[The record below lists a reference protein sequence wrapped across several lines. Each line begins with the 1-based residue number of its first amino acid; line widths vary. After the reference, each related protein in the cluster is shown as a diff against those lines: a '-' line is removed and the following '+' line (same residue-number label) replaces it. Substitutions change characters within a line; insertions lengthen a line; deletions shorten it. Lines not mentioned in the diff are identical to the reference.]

1 MNQSTYQKPH
11 AILFAYPLQGHV
23 IPFVNLAIKLA
34 SNGFTITFIN
44 TQSIHQQ
51 ISKASRPNINDV
63 EGNDLFSGARKSGLD
78 IRDVTIY
85 DGFPVDFDRSLN
97 HDEYFESIMND
108 FGFLVDELVGKLV
121 LSNPSPNILIV
132 DTFYVWTST
141 IAKKYNLVSVSCWT
155 EPALVFSV
163 YYHLDLLR
171 QNGHYD
177 CIENKREDVID
188 YIPGVKAIKPT
199 DLPSYLQSN
208 DTKMVV
214 NRLINRA
221 FIEVKNVE
229 FIICNTV
236 LALESETIAALQQYQ
251 PVYAIGPIF
260 SPGFTNTSVS
270 TSLWSESDCTDWL
283 DAKPHGSV
291 LYVSF
296 GSYAHTSKETIA
308 EIAHGLMVS
317 EVNFI
322 WVLRPDIVSS
332 EETDY
337 LPIGYEDSIKDRGLI
352 VPWCCQT
359 AVISHPAV
367 GGFLTHCGWNSILE
381 SIWCSVPFI
390 CFPLLTDQFTNRKLV
405 VDDWKIGINLCD
417 KGSIT
422 RDEVA
427 ERVKFLM
434 RGKAAEEMKQQMKKI
449 KKELEDAMAINGSSQ
464 ENFTKFMDDLK
475 SKITKKNV
483 LAVESEDQ
491 QLNHIAK

>member
-1 MNQSTYQKPH
+1 MKQSTHQKPH
-11 AILFAYPLQGHV
+11 AILFPYPLQGHV

-34 SNGFTITFIN
+34 SNGFTITFVN

-51 ISKASRPNINDV
+51 ILKAGRTNINDV
-63 EGNDLFSGARKSGLD
+63 EGNDIFLSARKSGLD
-78 IRDVTIY
+78 IRHVTIY
-85 DGFPVDFDRSLN
+85 DGFSVDFDRSLN
-97 HDEYFESIMND
+97 HDEYFEAIKND
-108 FGFLVDELVGKLV
+108 FVFHVDELVGKLV
-121 LSNPSPNILIV
+121 LSNPSPNILVV

-141 IAKKYNLVSVSCWT
+141 IAKKYNLVNVSYWT
-155 EPALVFSV
+155 EPALVFSL

-177 CIENKREDVID
+177 CIENKREDIID

-208 DTKMVV
+208 DTNMVV
-214 NRLINRA
+214 NQLINSA
-221 FIEVKNVE
+221 FMEAKNAE

-236 LALESETIAALQQYQ
+236 QELESETIAALQLNQ

-260 SPGFTNTSVS
+260 SPGFTHSSVS

-296 GSYAHTSKETIA
+296 GSYAHTSKETIV
-308 EIAHGLMVS
+308 EIARGLMVS

-322 WVLRPDIVSS
+322 WILRPDIVSS
-332 EETDY
+332 DQTDY
-337 LPIGYEDSIKDRGLI
+337 LPIGYEDSIKDQGLI

-405 VDDWKIGINLCD
+405 VDDWNIGINLCD
-417 KGSIT
+417 KDSIT

-427 ERVKFLM
+427 EKVKILM
-434 RGKAAEEMKQQMKKI
+434 KGNVTEQMKQQMKKI
-449 KKELEDAMAINGSSQ
+449 RKELEDALAINGSSQ
-464 ENFTKFMDDLK
+464 VNFRKFMDDLK
-475 SKITKKNV
+475 SKIPKNNV
-483 LAVESEDQ
+483 LAVESED
-491 QLNHIAK
+491 

>member
-1 MNQSTYQKPH
+1 MMNQSTHQKPH
-11 AILFAYPLQGHV
+11 AILFPYPLQGHV

-51 ISKASRPNINDV
+51 ISKAGRSNINDN
-63 EGNDLFSGARKSGLD
+63 ESNDLFSGARKSGLD
-78 IRDVTIY
+78 IRDVSIY
-85 DGFPVDFDRSLN
+85 DGFSVDFDRSLN
-97 HDEYFESIMND
+97 HDEFFEAILND
-108 FGFLVDELVGKLV
+108 FVFHVDEVVGTLM
-121 LSNPSPNILIV
+121 LSNPSPNILIA
-132 DTFYVWTST
+132 DTFYVWSST
-141 IAKKYNLVSVSCWT
+141 IAKKYNLVNVSYWT

-163 YYHLDLLR
+163 YYHMDLLK

-177 CIENKREDVID
+177 CIENKREDIID

-199 DLPSYLQSN
+199 DLPSYLQSD
-208 DTKMVV
+208 DTNMVV
-214 NRLINRA
+214 NRIIKRA
-221 FIEVKNVE
+221 FKEVKNVD

-236 LALESETIAALQQYQ
+236 QELEPETITSLQKYHSI
-251 PVYAIGPIF
+251 YAIGPIF
-260 SPGFTNTSVS
+260 SPGFTNTFVS
-270 TSLWSESDCTDWL
+270 TSLWSESNCTDWL

-296 GSYAHTSKETIA
+296 GSYAHTNKETIV
-308 EIAHGLMVS
+308 EIARGLMVS

-332 EETDY
+332 EESDY
-337 LPIGYEDSIKDRGLI
+337 LPIGYEDNIKDRGLI

-367 GGFLTHCGWNSILE
+367 GGFLTHCGWNSIME

-405 VDDWKIGINLCD
+405 VDDWKIGINLRD
-417 KGSIT
+417 EGSIS

-427 ERVKFLM
+427 EKVKFLM
-434 RGKAAEEMKQQMKKI
+434 KGKEAEEMKQRIKKI
-449 KKELEDAMAINGSSQ
+449 KKELEDGLAINGSSQ
-464 ENFTKFMDDLK
+464 VNFTKFMGDL
-475 SKITKKNV
+475 
-483 LAVESEDQ
+483 ESIL

>member
-1 MNQSTYQKPH
+1 MSQSSHQKPH
-11 AILFAYPLQGHV
+11 ALLFAYPLQGHV

-34 SNGFTITFIN
+34 SNGFIITFIN

-51 ISKASRPNINDV
+51 ISKAGRLNINDV
-63 EGNDLFSGARKSGLD
+63 EGHDLFSGAQKLGLD

-85 DGFPVDFDRSLN
+85 DGFSVDFDRSLY
-97 HDEYFESIMND
+97 HDVYFETIMND
-108 FGFLVDELVGKLV
+108 FGFHVDELVGKLV
-121 LSNPSPNILIV
+121 LSNPSPNILIA
-132 DTFYVWTST
+132 DTFYVWSST
-141 IAKKYNLVSVSCWT
+141 ISKKYNLVNVSFWT

-177 CIENKREDVID
+177 CIDNKRKDIID

-199 DLPSYLQSN
+199 DLPSYIQSN
-208 DTKMVV
+208 DTNMVV

-221 FIEVKNVE
+221 FIEVKNAE
-229 FIICNTV
+229 IIICNTV
-236 LALESETIAALQQYQ
+236 QELEPEIIAALQQNQ
-251 PVYAIGPIF
+251 PVYAIGPIL
-260 SPGFTNTSVS
+260 SPGFINTSVS

-283 DAKPHGSV
+283 DARPHGSV

-332 EETDY
+332 EEADY
-337 LPIGYEDSIKDRGLI
+337 LPIGYEDIIKDRGLI
-352 VPWCCQT
+352 VSWCCQT

-367 GGFLTHCGWNSILE
+367 GAFLTHCGWNSILE

-405 VDDWKIGINLCD
+405 VDDWKIGINLFD

-427 ERVKFLM
+427 EKVKFLI
-434 RGKAAEEMKQQMKKI
+434 RGKEAEEMKQQMKKI
-449 KKELEDAMAINGSSQ
+449 KNELEDAVAINGSSQ
-464 ENFTKFMDDLK
+464 VNLTKFMDDLT
-475 SKITKKNV
+475 SKIQKKEV
-483 LAVESEDQ
+483 LAVELKQS
-491 QLNHIAK
+491 NHIAK